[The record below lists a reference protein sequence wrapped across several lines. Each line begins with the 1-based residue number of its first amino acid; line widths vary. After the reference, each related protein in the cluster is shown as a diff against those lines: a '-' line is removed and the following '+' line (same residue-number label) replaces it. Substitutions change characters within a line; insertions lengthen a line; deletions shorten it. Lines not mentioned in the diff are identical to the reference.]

1 MQNFGKI
8 KNTFNNLLVE
18 AIAKKDE
25 NAKKL
30 FKKYIKT
37 IKESEILRTQFL
49 IYSNIENKIGDD
61 SLSVF
66 SFVSENLRLLEK
78 YNQKD
83 ILKEN
88 SKLASMLNDFK
99 HDVNEKYDL
108 LNLHESITKLTFIN
122 KTPQNIEKVMTEVKN
137 ITDYIL
143 ANKPKE
149 VNESFDLPLS
159 MLSKLMVEKYNDKYS
174 SLSEADKEVIKVLI
188 NPDVD
193 AKKELY
199 QKEVNECVKIID
211 KLLSEESGEAKE
223 KLLKVKAKLLEEQEI
238 DSDKFLDKIS
248 KLMELKNNL
257 IDN

>member
-25 NAKKL
+25 NTKKL
-30 FKKYIKT
+30 FKQYIKA
-37 IKESEILRTQFL
+37 IKESEILKTQFL

-88 SKLASMLNDFK
+88 AKLTSMLKKINFNID
-99 HDVNEKYDL
+99 DSYDL
-108 LNLHESITKLTFIN
+108 LSLHESITKLTFIN
-122 KTPQNIEKVMTEVKN
+122 KTPQNIETVMTEVKK

-174 SLSEADKEVIKVLI
+174 SLSDADKEVIKVLI
-188 NPDVD
+188 NPDVE

-199 QKEVNECVKIID
+199 QNEVKECVKIID
-211 KLLSEESGEAKE
+211 NLLSEESGEAKE
-223 KLLKVKAKLLEEQEI
+223 KLLKVKSKLLEEQEI
-238 DSDKFLDKIS
+238 ENDKFLDKIS

-257 IDN
+257 INN

>member
-25 NAKKL
+25 KTKKL
-30 FKKYIKT
+30 FKQYIKA

-78 YNQKD
+78 YSQKD

-88 SKLASMLNDFK
+88 TKLTSMLK
-99 HDVNEKYDL
+99 KVNFNISDSYDL

-122 KTPQNIEKVMTEVKN
+122 KTPQNIETVTTEVKK

-159 MLSKLMVEKYNDKYS
+159 MISKLMVEKYNEKYATLTDSDK
-174 SLSEADKEVIKVLI
+174 KVIKVLMS
-188 NPDVD
+188 PSLD
-193 AKKELY
+193 AKKEFY
-199 QKEVNECVKIID
+199 QTEVNECISIVD
-211 KLLSEESGEAKE
+211 KLISEETGESKE
-223 KLLKVKAKLLEEQEI
+223 KLLKVKSKLLEEQEI
-238 DSDKFLDKIS
+238 NNEIFLEKIS

>member
-1 MQNFGKI
+1 
-8 KNTFNNLLVE
+8 
-18 AIAKKDE
+18 
-25 NAKKL
+25 
-30 FKKYIKT
+30 
-37 IKESEILRTQFL
+37 
-49 IYSNIENKIGDD
+49 
-61 SLSVF
+61 
-66 SFVSENLRLLEK
+66 
-78 YNQKD
+78 
-83 ILKEN
+83 LKEN
-88 SKLASMLNDFK
+88 SKLASMLIGIK
-99 HDVNEKYDL
+99 HNVEDKYNL
-108 LNLHESITKLTFIN
+108 SNLHESITKLTFIN
-122 KTPQNIEKVMTEVKN
+122 KTPQNIENVMTEVKN

-211 KLLSEESGEAKE
+211 TLLTEESGEAKE
-223 KLLKVKAKLLEEQEI
+223 KLLKVKAKLLEDQEI
-238 DSDKFLDKIS
+238 DNDKFLDKIS